1 MKMEAVLDALLD
13 KKLMRIRLDVK
24 TSFVKPMKSLVT
36 RVFAKDAQHTL
47 LQMLLEITVLHQH
60 VHLEIKLLEMED
72 AYDVMVSYLQIKDL
86 ASSHHA
92 QHIKEELME
101 SVKDQY
107 AQDRHSIL
115 LLMDSVLPVLMV
127 KFPPLSI

>member
-1 MKMEAVLDALLD
+1 
-13 KKLMRIRLDVK
+13 
-24 TSFVKPMKSLVT
+24 
-36 RVFAKDAQHTL
+36 
-47 LQMLLEITVLHQH
+47 
-60 VHLEIKLLEMED
+60 MED
-72 AYDVMVSYLQIKDL
+72 AYNVMVSYLQIKDL